1 MAIDRFGR
9 RINYLRISLTDRC
22 NLRCVYCMPED
33 IVFRPSAETLQN
45 DEILTLF
52 RLFVD
57 LGFSKFRL
65 TGGEPTIRAGLVDLV
80 REMCALPGVSEVSMT
95 TNGLLL
101 GRMARPLAEAG
112 LKRCNISIDTVDPER
127 FKRITRWGDV
137 EDVWEGI
144 AAAEDAGLLPIK
156 LNAVVARGYNDG
168 QDVVDLARLTLE
180 RDWQV
185 RFIEMM
191 PFGDVAAFQRAQI
204 VTEKELLSTL
214 ETAYGP
220 LNLLNGGRLDGEA
233 RLYQIPGARGTL
245 GFISSVTGPFC
256 AACNRAR
263 LTADGRLRLC
273 LLREREVDLTTPLRQ
288 GATLEDLKSIIRQGI
303 WEKPWGHG
311 LSDEVIPL
319 NRVMS
324 EIGG

>member
-65 TGGEPTIRAGLVDLV
+65 TGGEPTVRAGLVDLV